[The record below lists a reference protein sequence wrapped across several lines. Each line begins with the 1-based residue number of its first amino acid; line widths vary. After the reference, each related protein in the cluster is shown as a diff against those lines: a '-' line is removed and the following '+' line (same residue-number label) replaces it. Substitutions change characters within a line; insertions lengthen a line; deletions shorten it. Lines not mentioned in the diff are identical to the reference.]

1 MPDGKN
7 TAPLDQI
14 IADLR
19 AGLEGVTPG
28 PWFEYS
34 EPEVGYFHSV
44 HANDPESKYGSHS
57 PVWDNPYNT
66 AHIARCSPDNIA
78 AILNALSEATSGAE
92 KAEDEADSM
101 ANELD
106 SFRSSFKA
114 ELGWR
119 DRCKQL
125 EAERDDL
132 RLRAVGKWVF
142 PPDAQQEIDKLNA
155 ALERAEAE
163 RDAAVGDWRT
173 DNPPQDGTPIYKRVI
188 QPYRFLP
195 YKPNSQQAKRGEKGR
210 WQMMNEYGG
219 WENCPW
225 PLGNEWSLTH
235 PSERRARSQ
244 EKTP

>member
-1 MPDGKN
+1 M

-28 PWFEYS
+28 PWKS
-34 EPEVGYFHSV
+34 AGGYLTV
-44 HANDPESKYGSHS
+44 RDPDKGSFTHTIYHLDEMGQRDRTAPFQAVPLS
-57 PVWDNPYNT
+57 REQDA

-78 AILNALSEATSGAE
+78 AILNALSEATSRVE
-92 KAEDEADSM
+92 T
-101 ANELD
+101 
-106 SFRSSFKA
+106 
-114 ELGWR
+114 
-119 DRCKQL
+119 L
-125 EAERDDL
+125 EAVIEQL
-132 RLRAVGKWVF
+132 HG
-142 PPDAQQEIDKLNA
+142 PLNIA
-155 ALERAEAE
+155 ALTARAERAEAE

-173 DNPPQDGTPIYKRVI
+173 DNPPQDGTPIYRRVI

-195 YKPNSQQAKRGEKGR
+195 YKPNSSQAKRGEKGR

-235 PSERRARSQ
+235 PSERSARSQ
-244 EKTP
+244 ETTP